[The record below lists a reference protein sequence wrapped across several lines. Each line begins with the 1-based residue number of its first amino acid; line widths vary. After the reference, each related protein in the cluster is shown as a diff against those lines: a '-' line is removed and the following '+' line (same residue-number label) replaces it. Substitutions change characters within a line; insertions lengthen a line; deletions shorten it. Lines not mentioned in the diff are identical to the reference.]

1 MSHDNF
7 ALAKAAAYSGILSLF
22 PALLV
27 VTTILAITPD
37 SQSFRGELHS
47 AFDQV
52 LPPETMNV
60 VQSYF
65 QDEHSRSMRL
75 VWSASVVTFLGA
87 MGVTLTF
94 MEGFRRAYRLPR
106 GTWGFWHTR
115 IIALGL
121 IPICM
126 VPMVFATLLV
136 AFGHPI
142 ENWMIDN
149 ADHVL
154 RNYVIIAW
162 RIVRWAIA
170 LGSSIAVLA
179 TIYRFGTPHIRR
191 WAHIL
196 PGATLASVTWF
207 LATLLY
213 GWYVTHAQYTLV
225 YGSLAAA
232 VATLVWLYIT
242 SLSVL
247 IGAEFNA
254 QIFPLEEQLLHR
266 VDEDTDKIL
275 VSSRP
280 IKGP

>member
-7 ALAKAAAYSGILSLF
+7 TLAKAAAYSGILSLF

-27 VTTILAITPD
+27 VTTILAMTPD
-37 SQSFRGELHS
+37 AETVRGELRS

-52 LPPETMNV
+52 LPPETMGV

-65 QDEHSRSMRL
+65 QNDHSRSMQL
-75 VWSASVVTFLGA
+75 VWSASVVTLLGA

-115 IIALGL
+115 LISVGL
-121 IPICM
+121 IPICV

-142 ENWMIDN
+142 ENWMIDR
-149 ADHVL
+149 ADHIL
-154 RNYVIIAW
+154 RTYVIIAW
-162 RIVRWAIA
+162 RVVRWAIA
-170 LGSSIAVLA
+170 LGSASAVLA
-179 TIYRFGTPHIRR
+179 TVYRFGTPHIRH
-191 WAHIL
+191 WKYVL
-196 PGATLASVTWF
+196 PGATTASVTWF
-207 LATLLY
+207 LTTLLY
-213 GWYVTHAQYTLV
+213 GWYVTHAQYSLV

-254 QIFPLEEQLLHR
+254 QLFPPEGNLLQG
-266 VDEDTDKIL
+266 DEPQADEIL
-275 VSSRP
+275 VVSKSR
-280 IKGP
+280 KGP

>member
-7 ALAKAAAYSGILSLF
+7 TLAKAAAYSGILSLF

-27 VTTILAITPD
+27 VTSVLAMTPD
-37 SQSFRGELHS
+37 TDAFRGELRA
-47 AFDQV
+47 AFDEV
-52 LPPETMNV
+52 LPYETMDV
-60 VQSYF
+60 VESYF
-65 QDEHSRSMRL
+65 QDAHSRSLQL
-75 VWSASVVTFLGA
+75 VWSASVVTFLAA

-115 IIALGL
+115 LIAIGL

-142 ENWMIDN
+142 ENWMIDK

-154 RNYVIIAW
+154 RNYVIVGW
-162 RIVRWAIA
+162 RILRWSIA
-170 LGSSIAVLA
+170 LGSAIAVLA

-191 WAHIL
+191 WRHIL
-196 PGATLASVTWF
+196 PGAATASATWF

-254 QIFPLEEQLLHR
+254 QIFPLEGSQPGEGEPAS
-266 VDEDTDKIL
+266 DEIL
-275 VSSRP
+275 MTSPQQKRP
-280 IKGP
+280 